1 MNVQMKGINIGVY
14 CSPGLKSAERR
25 QQRQAQCDREVAFF
39 EKQKENLKYIGG
51 DSLEDISRKLDMLHS
66 YEEQIA
72 AIKSQFNME
81 EIYHVLD
88 EAQEFGEKVAKE
100 AEKSE
105 PKTEK
110 ERREDMVE
118 DALGLDED
126 KGEITE
132 ELEEMTELAEELSE
146 ELAEELEEQ
155 TTEQLEELK
164 NPNSLEVPG
173 DEGAVHAAKEAPDV
187 TESAEAPGVVDA
199 AEEVTDAAE
208 VTEAQR
214 KVDAAEEALNM
225 AETTKAQSA
234 MDALNKKL
242 EEAMVRH
249 QAAQY
254 HSMDV
259 RV

>member
-39 EKQKENLKYIGG
+39 EKQKENLKNIGG

-72 AIKSQFNME
+72 AIKSKFNME

-100 AEKSE
+100 AEKSK

-118 DALGLDED
+118 DALGLGEDES
-126 KGEITE
+126 ETTE
-132 ELEEMTELAEELSE
+132 ELEEMTELAEELSG

-155 TTEQLEELK
+155 TTEQLGELK
-164 NPNSLEVPG
+164 NLNSSEVPK
-173 DEGAVHAAKEAPDV
+173 DERAVNE
-187 TESAEAPGVVDA
+187 
-199 AEEVTDAAE
+199 
-208 VTEAQR
+208 
-214 KVDAAEEALNM
+214 AEEALNM
-225 AETTKAQSA
+225 TEKENAQSA

-242 EEAMVRH
+242 EEAVVRQ
-249 QAAQY
+249 QAAWY

-259 RV
+259 RI

>member
-173 DEGAVHAAKEAPDV
+173 DESAVDAAKEVP
-187 TESAEAPGVVDA
+187 
-199 AEEVTDAAE
+199 DAAE

-225 AETTKAQSA
+225 AETTKAQGA

-242 EEAMVRH
+242 GEAMVRH

-254 HSMDV
+254 HSLDV